1 MPVPRL
7 MQMNTDILLL
17 ENCYIAFLGLNMYI
31 YTPAYES
38 VYYAEQ
44 EKELEWYFLW
54 SKVVFGAKYLFI
66 NRGVALWAAYL
77 LG

>member
-1 MPVPRL
+1 M
-7 MQMNTDILLL
+7 IS
-17 ENCYIAFLGLNMYI
+17 
-31 YTPAYES
+31 AYES

-66 NRGVALWAAYL
+66 NRGVDEWAA
-77 LG
+77 